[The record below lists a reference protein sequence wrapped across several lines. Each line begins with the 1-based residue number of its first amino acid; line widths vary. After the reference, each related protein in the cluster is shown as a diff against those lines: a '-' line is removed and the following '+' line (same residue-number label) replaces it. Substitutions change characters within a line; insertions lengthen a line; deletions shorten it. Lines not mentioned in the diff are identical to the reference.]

1 MPNQDRNFVL
11 VFPKLKTTHTF
22 AGHGPRQA
30 ANKAFTCLRKAGK
43 VKTGK
48 TLVFIIRETGTTK
61 ELTYSGEYK
70 KLKNRKVITRGDGQ
84 YVVEYENKVYR
95 ELEEGYREKK
105 RSLSSKSKK
114 SKSRSTSSKSKK
126 SSSTKKRARKS
137 SASRKSRATRKSGSS
152 KRRRR

>member
-70 KLKNRKVITRGDGQ
+70 KLKNRKVITLGDGQ

-105 RSLSSKSKK
+105 RSSSSKSKK
-114 SKSRSTSSKSKK
+114 SKSSKSKSKK
-126 SSSTKKRARKS
+126 SSPTKKRARKS

>member
-105 RSLSSKSKK
+105 RPSSSKSKK
-114 SKSRSTSSKSKK
+114 SKSSKSSKSKK

-137 SASRKSRATRKSGSS
+137 SASRKSRATR
-152 KRRRR
+152 RRRR

>member
-43 VKTGK
+43 VKAGK

-84 YVVEYENKVYR
+84 YVVEYEKRRAVSHLEFCTELYR
-95 ELEEGYREKK
+95 EQIRGGRYFIHEHRLRY
-105 RSLSSKSKK
+105 LL
-114 SKSRSTSSKSKK
+114 
-126 SSSTKKRARKS
+126 ARGMRVE
-137 SASRKSRATRKSGSS
+137 AYGRGGC
-152 KRRRR
+152 